1 MKKWRVFN
9 EVFTQRTSTLTDN
22 SVLDGVVFESVD
34 NIKKEYWERLSDE
47 EKKKIRISEEI
58 EKDNEF
64 LGGFYEKFYI

>member
-1 MKKWRVFN
+1 MKKWRAYN
-9 EVFTQRTSTLTDN
+9 EIFTQRTSTLTDN